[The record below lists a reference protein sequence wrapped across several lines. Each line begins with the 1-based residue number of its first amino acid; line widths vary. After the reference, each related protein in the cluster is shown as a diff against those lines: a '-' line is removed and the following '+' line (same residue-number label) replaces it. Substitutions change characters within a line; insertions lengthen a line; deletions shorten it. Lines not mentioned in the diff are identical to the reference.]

1 MKPQNRKTAILIL
14 AAGAS
19 RRLGRP
25 KQLLKL
31 EGQTLLRRMTEL
43 AVSLDIGPVFVVL
56 GAQVEL
62 MESELD
68 RLEVYQVENP
78 NWAKGMATS
87 LQVGISFVETLEPD
101 VEAVLVLLVDQPKVD
116 ADLLAKLI
124 NTFQEKRPPLVASF
138 YNNRNGVPA
147 IFDRSLFKEL
157 KSVEGDRGARRV
169 IRKYEATLVSI
180 PFPGGVMDVD
190 TEEDY
195 LIIKNLE

>member
-1 MKPQNRKTAILIL
+1 
-14 AAGAS
+14 
-19 RRLGRP
+19 
-25 KQLLKL
+25 
-31 EGQTLLRRMTEL
+31 LLRRMTEL

-116 ADLLAKLI
+116 ADLLTKLI